1 MPWKETCAVSERH
14 HLVELVRAGIGV
26 SEAART
32 LGISRK
38 TAYKWLSRHDLEG
51 VAGLADRG
59 GARHT
64 QEHATPVW
72 LRETLAD
79 LRLRTGSGPRQLLF
93 LIGRGMPEV
102 RLPSVSTVSSILRKA
117 GLVEGKRSRRRDPEL
132 RGPTGPYRVGTA
144 PNDQWTVDFKGH
156 FRPSSD
162 WVTVRSATR

>member
-1 MPWKETCAVSERH
+1 MAERH
-14 HLVELVRAGIGV
+14 HLVELVREGIGV

-38 TAYKWLSRHDLEG
+38 TAYKWLSRHDLGG
-51 VAGLADRG
+51 VAGLADRSR
-59 GARHT
+59 ARHT

-72 LRETLAD
+72 LRETLVG

-102 RLPSVSTVSSILRKA
+102 LLPSVSTVSSILRKA
-117 GLVEGKRSRRRDPEL
+117 GLVEEKRSRRRDPEL
-132 RGPTGPYRVGTA
+132 RGPTGPYRAGTA

-162 WVTVRSATR
+162 WATVRCATR